1 LSKSCPAEEQEMASF
16 RQRNGKWQARVI
28 RDGYPDQTRTF
39 ASKADAEKWARA
51 LESEIDKGQFID
63 FTEAQRTTLGD
74 VIARYL
80 VEVTPTMKGAAEDTI
95 RLKAMMRKPI
105 AQWSMANL
113 SAARI
118 AAFRDERLKEV
129 SGGTVIREL
138 AYLSAIINHA
148 RREWGINVPNPVQM
162 VRKPPSPQARSRV
175 LTEVEVTRLLDALEP
190 SGRRSHWTKPAVQL
204 ALATAMRRGELLS
217 LRWENVDLVG
227 RAAFLPDTKN
237 GDSRTVPL
245 SSVALQALAAL
256 PRHISGVVFPVKAFT
271 LDAAFKRGLKR
282 AGLEGVRFHDLRR
295 TAITR
300 MAEKLPNVIE
310 LAAVSGHKS
319 LMVLK
324 RYYRPTAGDL
334 ARKLG

>member
-1 LSKSCPAEEQEMASF
+1 MASF
-16 RQRNGKWQARVI
+16 RQHGNGWQGRI
-28 RDGYPDQTRTF
+28 RRRGYPDITKTF
-39 ASKADAEKWARA
+39 ETKADAEKWARA
-51 LESEIDKGQFID
+51 LESEIDKGQFVNVS
-63 FTEAQRTTLGD
+63 EAQRTTLGD

-80 VEVTPTMKGAAEDTI
+80 AEVTPTMKGATEDTI
-95 RLKAMMRKPI
+95 RLKAIMRKPI
-105 AQWSMANL
+105 ARWSMANL
-113 SAARI
+113 SVARV

-129 SGGTVIREL
+129 SAATVIREL

-162 VRKPPSPQARSRV
+162 VRKPQSPQARSRV
-175 LTEVEVTRLLDALEP
+175 LTDEEVSKLLTALEP
-190 SGRRSHWTKPAVQL
+190 TGRRSHWTQPIAQL

-217 LRWENVDLVG
+217 LRWEHIDLQN
-227 RAAFLPDTKN
+227 RTAFLSDTKN

-245 SSVALQALAAL
+245 STAALQVLAGL
-256 PRHISGVVFPVKAFT
+256 PRHISGVVFPVKFFT
-271 LDAAFKRGLKR
+271 LDAAFKRGVRR
-282 AGLEGVRFHDLRR
+282 AGLDGVRFHDLRR

-324 RYYRPTAGDL
+324 RYYRPTAVEL
-334 ARKLG
+334 AKKLG

>member
-1 LSKSCPAEEQEMASF
+1 MASF
-16 RQRNGKWQARVI
+16 RQHGNGWQGRI
-28 RDGYPDQTRTF
+28 RRRGYPDITKTF
-39 ASKADAEKWARA
+39 ETKADAEIWARSV
-51 LESEIDKGQFID
+51 ESEIDKGQFVNVN
-63 FTEAQRTTLGD
+63 EAQRTTLGD

-80 VEVTPTMKGAAEDTI
+80 EEVTPSMKGASEDTI
-95 RLKAMMRKPI
+95 RLKAIMRKPI

-118 AAFRDERLKEV
+118 AAYRDERLKEV
-129 SGGTVIREL
+129 SAGTVIREL

-162 VRKPPSPQARSRV
+162 VRKPQSPQARSRV
-175 LTEVEVTRLLDALEP
+175 LADHEVSKLLQTLEP

-217 LRWENVDLVG
+217 LKWENVDLQG
-227 RAAFLPDTKN
+227 RTAFLPDTKN

-245 SSVALQALAAL
+245 SSVAVQVLAEL
-256 PRHISGVVFPVKAFT
+256 PRHISGTVFPVKAFT
-271 LDAAFKRGLKR
+271 LDAAFKRGVRR
-282 AGLEGVRFHDLRR
+282 AGLDGVRFHDLRR
-295 TAITR
+295 TAITC

-324 RYYRPTAGDL
+324 RYYRPSAMDL
-334 ARKLG
+334 AKKLG

>member
-1 LSKSCPAEEQEMASF
+1 MASF
-16 RQRNGKWQARVI
+16 RQRSGKWQARVL
-28 RDGYPDQTRTF
+28 RNGYPDQTKTF
-39 ASKADAEKWARA
+39 ESKADAEIWARSV
-51 LESEIDKGQFID
+51 ESEIDKGHFVSIN
-63 FTEAQRTTLGD
+63 EAQRTTLGD

-80 VEVTPTMKGAAEDTI
+80 VEVTPTMKGVTEDTI
-95 RLKAMMRKPI
+95 RLKAIMRKPI
-105 AQWSMANL
+105 ARWSMANL
-113 SAARI
+113 SAAQI
-118 AAFRDERLKEV
+118 ATYRDKRLEEV
-129 SGGTVIREL
+129 SAGTVIREL

-175 LTEVEVTRLLDALEP
+175 LTDEEISKLLQALEP
-190 SGRRSHWTKPAVQL
+190 TERRSHWTKPAVQL

-217 LRWENVDLVG
+217 LRWEHIDLLG
-227 RAAFLPDTKN
+227 KTAFLPDTKN

-245 SSVALQALAAL
+245 SSVAVQVLAEL
-256 PRHISGVVFPVKAFT
+256 PRHISGMVIPVQYFT
-271 LDAAFKRGLKR
+271 LDAAFKRGVR
-282 AGLEGVRFHDLRR
+282 RSGLNGVRFHDLRR

-324 RYYRPTAGDL
+324 RYYRPSAMDL
-334 ARKLG
+334 AKKLG